1 MLNIK
6 TLRILNFLFI
16 LLIIFEIIFLI
27 IYSTIYPALWQYL
40 LFFTLPFVLL
50 TGFFAVFYKTILH
63 AIAFLIINFVPI
75 TIALCNILE
84 FDYFDALDDQTLI
97 NLNKSNVEILK
108 ELDNEDDDKEEYK
121 IVKELD
127 ENVSKNYIRQHIPVI
142 IILGIFQFTFIM
154 LCITLLKTSILL
166 DVHIIYQLEE
176 IFFIITISFIGIWIS
191 EIYIIFH
198 GQLGEVFGTIN
209 GIIVQSFG
217 IITAIP
223 ICIVFIAIQRRSKI
237 LYCLFYF
244 ASILKVLFIIGW
256 LYECYLSFASDGAI
270 PTMLSLIIL
279 NVNTVLCQFYV
290 DKEVVS
296 QIYGTENKLILIKRT
311 VMFFKNIFGK
321 TFGEF
326 LKFLEKEPDLDLK
339 KLGIDEWKF
348 KPELEISL
356 LKIISVKNYN
366 NNNNY
371 AVEDVSNDNDTSK
384 IDLSVEISFN
394 AESDVMIQT
403 NYPLP
408 YAFEEEISSIS
419 SFSSPPISLMEYCYY
434 EITILSNQ
442 NIDETIIAI
451 GLASNNFSTDR
462 LPGCD
467 THSVGFHSD
476 EGRTFHNEGYT
487 GSKYAVKWGKVND
500 VIGCGYY
507 PSTGQ
512 VFFTMN
518 GEYLGIAYTGL
529 FHSWYPTIGSNGIC
543 SLKVN
548 FGQEEFEYKEANG
561 MSIAG
566 MIHHEANDNIE
577 IITIA

>member
-1 MLNIK
+1 MH
-6 TLRILNFLFI
+6 
-16 LLIIFEIIFLI
+16 
-27 IYSTIYPALWQYL
+27 S
-40 LFFTLPFVLL
+40 
-50 TGFFAVFYKTILH
+50 GTILH

-154 LCITLLKTSILL
+154 LCITLLKTRSWSWNRNSKLNNKKN
-166 DVHIIYQLEE
+166 VHIIYQLEE

-256 LYECYLSFASDGAI
+256 LYECYLSFASDGDLVIPSNNMINNMFFREIIIIAI

-296 QIYGTENKLILIKRT
+296 QIY
-311 VMFFKNIFGK
+311 
-321 TFGEF
+321 
-326 LKFLEKEPDLDLK
+326 EKEPDLDLK